1 MNDCRRILEHS
12 IGEPLPRLHP
22 VPASAISMVM
32 QTMQILV
39 PIWDSPRKSYDMPST
54 TLPALAE
61 DELDDILYFSRI
73 GDLKEVKGAIE
84 NSAKQAN
91 VSLHDILLAAVDES
105 SGNGPLH
112 MASANGHT
120 GLSNCPDQRFSWA

>member
-1 MNDCRRILEHS
+1 MESLFLDYILF
-12 IGEPLPRLHP
+12 RLAP
-22 VPASAISMVM
+22 SAWSCK
-32 QTMQILV
+32 QLV